1 VVNRGQIWWAELPEP
16 KASEPGYKR
25 PVIII
30 QSDAFNKS
38 RINTVIVVAITSNL
52 RLADAPGN
60 VSLTKSRTGLNKQS
74 VANVS
79 QIITIDKRYLSEKIG
94 QLDNRIIQQ
103 LDEGITL
110 ALGLRNF

>member
-1 VVNRGQIWWAELPEP
+1 MNRGQVWWAELPEP

-25 PVIII
+25 PVVVV

-38 RINTVIVVAITSNL
+38 RINTVIVVTLTSNL

-60 VSLTKSRTGLNKQS
+60 VKLPEAKTGLNRES

-79 QIITIDKRYLSEKIG
+79 QILTLDKQFLGEQIG
-94 QLDNRIIQQ
+94 QLDTLAMQQ
-103 LDEGITL
+103 IDEG
-110 ALGLRNF
+110 LGLVLGL